1 MLNLHERISETAPLC
16 EFSATRRTSAFSSL
30 SFFQHNAIILTMD
43 YSLSVSVK
51 KGSRGRENATNFA
64 AVCVL
69 GIRFSVRTGNSLR
82 VWQAFRGTTAIP
94 GWNARAYIANIK
106 VQTLTL
112 RAIHLFQ

>member
-16 EFSATRRTSAFSSL
+16 EFSATRSTSAFSSL